1 MRRCALY
8 VTAAFLLATAAVA
21 QQRPIF
27 DPDDSVDPRHHDET
41 LFISRLILG
50 GAINFVDD
58 YRPLHQNAGFV
69 SIANALYWRDFQF
82 DYKHSEVRG
91 EESGPVVVHVCGDCN
106 EPNYFPTPPSADSTP
121 AAPRPGSKE
130 SVQFAWYRR
139 SGETMLRYRASW
151 MYQDFDTVVRSA
163 ASERILSRLSGDE
176 QSFGLEAD
184 TLVRI
189 GGRRVFGLVAFART
203 VRSGTTD
210 DRAQNELTYMSRFPA
225 VSVRRLLLRATL
237 TIGGVSNRG
246 GTAVNVVNPAFE
258 AYWQDRVT
266 RANVHLVWSPLLTNS
281 GADGWKTNHQI
292 AFFVDRALFVKLFG
306 GTPSAQ

>member
-1 MRRCALY
+1 MRLRTLC
-8 VTAAFLLATAAVA
+8 VTAAFLLSTGAAA

-27 DPDDSVDPRHHDET
+27 DPDDFVDPDGGGP
-41 LFISRLILG
+41 LFISRLIVG
-50 GAINFVDD
+50 GAMNFADD
-58 YRPLHQNAGFV
+58 YRPLREKAGFV

-91 EESGPVVVHVCGDCN
+91 EENGPVVVHVCGGCN
-106 EPNYFPTPPSADSTP
+106 EPIYFPTPPSPDSTP
-121 AAPRPGSKE
+121 AAPRPGSKD

-139 SGETMLRYRASW
+139 SGKTILRYRASW
-151 MYQDFDTVVRSA
+151 MYQDVDTVVRSA
-163 ASERILSRLSGDE
+163 ATDRVLSRLSGNE

-189 GGRRVFGLVAFART
+189 RGHRVFGLIALART

-210 DRAQNELTYMSRFPA
+210 DRAQNELTYKSRFPA
-225 VSVRRLLLRATL
+225 ISVRGLLLRGTL

-246 GTAVNVVNPAFE
+246 GTALNVVNPAFE
-258 AYWQDRVT
+258 AYWHDRVT
-266 RANVHLVWSPLLTNS
+266 RANVHLVWSPQLTNS
-281 GADGWKTNHQI
+281 GTDGWKTNHQI

-306 GTPSAQ
+306 GTASAQ